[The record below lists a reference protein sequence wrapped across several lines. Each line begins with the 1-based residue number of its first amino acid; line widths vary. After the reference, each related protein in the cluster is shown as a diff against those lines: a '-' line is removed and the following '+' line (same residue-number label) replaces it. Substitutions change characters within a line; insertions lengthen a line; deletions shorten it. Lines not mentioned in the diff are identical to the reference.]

1 MTANYKVV
9 WVLGSTRHF
18 PYCYKIESTFLQCLM
33 TFFSS
38 LSIDEGKNR
47 KAIAIPDTSEDVVSA
62 LSNLSVDEN
71 QESNDEIEK
80 VSIEGGQ
87 IKMVSNGV
95 EVELGLPSGFN
106 FEGLECL
113 IHPEILKAMKARA
126 ARIN

>member
-1 MTANYKVV
+1 MFN
-9 WVLGSTRHF
+9 
-18 PYCYKIESTFLQCLM
+18 E

-38 LSIDEGKNR
+38 LSINESKYR
-47 KAIAIPDTSEDVVSA
+47 KAIAITDTSDDVVSA

-71 QESNDEIEK
+71 QESNEGIEK
-80 VSIEGGQ
+80 VSIQGGQ

-95 EVELGLPSGFN
+95 EVELRLPNRSHLN

-113 IHPEILKAMKARA
+113 IHPEILEAMKARA

>member
-1 MTANYKVV
+1 MFN
-9 WVLGSTRHF
+9 
-18 PYCYKIESTFLQCLM
+18 E

-38 LSIDEGKNR
+38 LSINESKYR
-47 KAIAIPDTSEDVVSA
+47 KSIAIPDTSEDVASA

-71 QESNDEIEK
+71 QDSNDGNGK
-80 VSIEGGQ
+80 VSIQGGQ

-113 IHPEILKAMKARA
+113 IHPEILEAMKARA

>member
-38 LSIDEGKNR
+38 LSIDEGKYR
-47 KAIAIPDTSEDVVSA
+47 KATAIPDTSEDVVSA
-62 LSNLSVDEN
+62 LSNLSVNEN

-113 IHPEILKAMKARA
+113 IHPEILEAMKARA

>member
-1 MTANYKVV
+1 
-9 WVLGSTRHF
+9 
-18 PYCYKIESTFLQCLM
+18 M

-38 LSIDEGKNR
+38 LSIDEDKYM

-62 LSNLSVDEN
+62 LSNLSVDED

-80 VSIEGGQ
+80 VSIQGGQ

-95 EVELGLPSGFN
+95 EVQLGLSNRSHLN

>member
-1 MTANYKVV
+1 MFND
-9 WVLGSTRHF
+9 
-18 PYCYKIESTFLQCLM
+18 I
-33 TFFSS
+33 FSS
-38 LSIDEGKNR
+38 LSIDEGKYR
-47 KAIAIPDTSEDVVSA
+47 KATAIPDTSEDVVSA
-62 LSNLSVDEN
+62 LSNLSVNEN

>member
-1 MTANYKVV
+1 M
-9 WVLGSTRHF
+9 GSTRHF
-18 PYCYKIESTFLQCLM
+18 PYCFKIESMYTSTVFNGI
-33 TFFSS
+33 FSS
-38 LSIDEGKNR
+38 LSIDESKYR

-71 QESNDEIEK
+71 QESDNGIEK
-80 VSIEGGQ
+80 VSIQGGQ

-95 EVELGLPSGFN
+95 EVELGLPSGRHLN

-126 ARIN
+126 ARID